1 MKHLLIYYRHHH
13 HHQIIISSSLSSLS
27 LFIFVNTI
35 DVFHWLAWLSSC
47 EKQMAISIKLKKIET
62 KVLVK
67 RSNRLD
73 PEDTRFCTKK
83 NPIKA
88 LKLWHYTNMGGWGL
102 AAVSRWLDLL
112 PAPVHQKEEDL
123 NGLYLFLSF
132 LDLQS
137 SISIQGTCLLSV
149 C

>member
-1 MKHLLIYYRHHH
+1 MSLIDLHDSQAVRNKWRYR
-13 HHQIIISSSLSSLS
+13 S
-27 LFIFVNTI
+27 N
-35 DVFHWLAWLSSC
+35 
-47 EKQMAISIKLKKIET
+47 KKKIET

-102 AAVSRWLDLL
+102 AAVSR
-112 PAPVHQKEEDL
+112 
-123 NGLYLFLSF
+123 
-132 LDLQS
+132 
-137 SISIQGTCLLSV
+137 
-149 C
+149 